1 LRPAASALAWA
12 AAAGLTDVVGLL
24 AFSRGGAAGQVAV
37 TAAVSSIY
45 PAIPLVAGLVMFGE
59 RLSRRQLAGV
69 GCIVAGLVLIGL
81 A

>member
-1 LRPAASALAWA
+1 
-12 AAAGLTDVVGLL
+12 
-24 AFSRGGAAGQVAV
+24 V

-45 PAIPLVAGLVMFGE
+45 PAIPLVAGLALFGE

-69 GCIVAGLVLIGL
+69 SFIVAGLVLIGL